1 MTTAVLDTQTDNF
14 EKRTAT
20 FKMSTASF
28 KKRTAETIKRTEK
41 YKKQTD
47 KFEQAPA
54 QVKAHL
60 QFAQNPP
67 ADQKLQKSLAF

>member
-1 MTTAVLDTQTDNF
+1 M
-14 EKRTAT
+14 
-20 FKMSTASF
+20 
-28 KKRTAETIKRTEK
+28 IKRTEK

-60 QFAQNPP
+60 QFAQSPP
-67 ADQKLQKSLAF
+67 AVPKLQKSFAF

>member
-1 MTTAVLDTQTDNF
+1 
-14 EKRTAT
+14 
-20 FKMSTASF
+20 MSTESF
-28 KKRTAETIKRTEK
+28 NKRTAETIKWTEK

-47 KFEQAPA
+47 NFEQASA

-67 ADQKLQKSLAF
+67 ADQKLQKSFAF